1 MPINPIGKGEDQ
13 LSAPLR
19 PGVLLHELFS
29 ARAGE
34 FPERTALSDET
45 RAVSYAE
52 LDAASSALAASLR
65 KRGVKDGSLVG
76 LCLERNVDLVITLLA
91 ILKAGGAYVPVDPAY
106 PAKRIEHIVKDSDLQ
121 LIISS
126 RDLCSIP
133 KTPSLQVLLLN
144 ELLAE
149 KNPGEFKASS
159 ADASQAPAYVIYTS
173 GSTGEPKGVLV
184 THANVSS
191 LLESTQRI
199 YHFTHND
206 IWSMFHSIGFDF
218 SVWEIWGALAHG
230 GQVAIVPYEISR
242 SPETFRQWLISN
254 QVTVLSQTPSA
265 FRGLDEADRQA
276 SKRLSLRYVVFG
288 GEALPATVLRPWVE
302 RHGDALP
309 ALINMYGITEA
320 TVHTTHKRVRG
331 QDLEVSA
338 TVSVGKPLDGW
349 TLHLLDDNRQPVNT
363 GEIGELYIEG
373 AGLTLGYLNRPGLT
387 AERFVTLPGSSIR
400 AYRTGDLLKL
410 DEHGEYHYAGRS
422 DQQLKV
428 RGFRIEAGEVEASLQ
443 SSKKISASHVTAY
456 DYGQG
461 DIRLVAYIVPSD
473 GSQTV
478 TQELRSE
485 LAARVAQQLPDYM
498 RPSAYIALAALPV
511 TAHGKIDKQ
520 QLPSPLEH
528 RSAKADQATLSEQEQ
543 YVLKVWSED
552 IGLKGIGL
560 NDDFFD
566 HGGTSLALIRS
577 LSLLKAH
584 YKVDLNPG
592 VLADGATAKVLAE
605 NIRNALART
614 GQGNL
619 SEQERHVLKV
629 WSEDIGLKGIGL
641 NDDFFDHG
649 GTSLALIRSLSL
661 LKAHYKVDLNPGVL
675 ADGATAKVLAEN
687 IRNALAKTEQ
697 GNLSEQELHVLK
709 VWSEDIGLKGI
720 GLNDDFFDHGG
731 TSLALIRSLSLL
743 KAHYKVDLNPGALAN
758 GATAKVLADSI
769 RTSLANAH

>member
-1 MPINPIGKGEDQ
+1 MPINQTGKGSDN

-19 PGVLLHELFS
+19 PGVLLHDLFS
-29 ARAGE
+29 ARARE
-34 FPERTALSDET
+34 FPERTAVSDET

-76 LCLERNVDLVITLLA
+76 MCLERDVDLVICLLG
-91 ILKAGGAYVPVDPAY
+91 ILKAGGAYVPVDPSY
-106 PAKRIEHIVKDSDLQ
+106 PAKRIEHIVQDSGLQ
-121 LIISS
+121 LIVCS
-126 RDLCSIP
+126 RELCSIP
-133 KTPSLQVLLLN
+133 RSPSLQVLLLT

-149 KNPGEFKASS
+149 KPAGDFQAST
-159 ADASQAPAYVIYTS
+159 ADATQAPAYVIYTS

-191 LLESTQRI
+191 LLESTQRV
-199 YHFTHND
+199 YNFTHTD

-230 GQVAIVPYEISR
+230 AQVAVVPYEISR
-242 SPETFRQWLISN
+242 SPENFRAWLISN

-276 SKRLSLRYVVFG
+276 AKRLSLRYVVFG
-288 GEALPATVLRPWVE
+288 GEALPATVLRSWVE

-309 ALINMYGITEA
+309 ALVNMYGITEA

-331 QDLEVSA
+331 QDLETSA
-338 TVSVGKPLDGW
+338 TVSVGAALDGW
-349 TLHLLDDNRQPVNT
+349 TLHLLDEQRQPVKA

-373 AGLTLGYLNRPGLT
+373 AGLTLGYLNRPALT
-387 AERFVTLPGSSIR
+387 AERFVTLPDGTR
-400 AYRTGDLLKL
+400 AYRSGDLLKR

-443 SSKKISASHVTAY
+443 LSNRISASHVTAH

-461 DIRLVAYIVPSD
+461 DLRLVAYVVPAD
-473 GSQTV
+473 GSQQV

-485 LAARVAQQLPDYM
+485 LAALAAQHLPDYM
-498 RPSAYIALAALPV
+498 RPSTYIALQALPV

-520 QLPSPLEH
+520 QLPSPLQH
-528 RSAKADQATLSEQEQ
+528 DSAIGSDDQSGLSEQELH
-543 YVLKVWSED
+543 VLKVWSDD

-592 VLADGATAKVLAE
+592 VLADGATAKVLA
-605 NIRNALART
+605 
-614 GQGNL
+614 
-619 SEQERHVLKV
+619 
-629 WSEDIGLKGIGL
+629 
-641 NDDFFDHG
+641 
-649 GTSLALIRSLSL
+649 
-661 LKAHYKVDLNPGVL
+661 
-675 ADGATAKVLAEN
+675 
-687 IRNALAKTEQ
+687 
-697 GNLSEQELHVLK
+697 
-709 VWSEDIGLKGI
+709 
-720 GLNDDFFDHGG
+720 
-731 TSLALIRSLSLL
+731 
-743 KAHYKVDLNPGALAN
+743 
-758 GATAKVLADSI
+758 DSI